1 MPQPKRNLNAIES
14 LRFELEA
21 LAVTAQR
28 TRKLLDKQITTIEKA
43 FDTLTIE
50 QKLNTIATI
59 NNILKASHTSMT
71 IFARAL
77 TAEGELKTHDTV
89 VEVENIEQDLL
100 GNNHGA

>member
-21 LAVTAQR
+21 TAVTAQR

-43 FDTLTIE
+43 FNTLNLE
-50 QKLNTIATI
+50 QQLSTIATI
-59 NNILKASHTSMT
+59 NTILKTSQNSMT

-77 TAEGELKTHDTV
+77 TAEDELKTHDTV
-89 VEVENIEQDLL
+89 EEVGSIEQDLL

>member
-1 MPQPKRNLNAIES
+1 MPQPKRKLSAIES

-21 LAVTAQR
+21 TAVTAQR
-28 TRKLLDKQITTIEKA
+28 TRKLLDKQITAIEKA

-50 QKLNTIATI
+50 QKLNTIATV
-59 NNILKASHTSMT
+59 NTILKASHSSMT

-77 TAEGELKTHDTV
+77 TAEGELKTHDPV
-89 VEVENIEQDLL
+89 IEIESIEQDLL